1 MTLVCLADFKAQ
13 AQKQLSKTSW
23 DFVEGEADDGIT
35 YNDNMAAFKR
45 IRLRPRYLRDVS
57 NVDTRTTIQGQ
68 EIDAPI
74 CISPTAFHSIAWP
87 DGEKS
92 TARAAQ
98 EANICYV
105 IGSYSSYTLEDI
117 VAAAPRGFHWFQLY
131 VQPDWDINKQ
141 MVQRV
146 EALGFKALVITV
158 DVPILGNR
166 RGNKRNELNLEAN
179 IKLKDLRSPGEKN
192 CTLSALSS
200 LPSTSFCWKD
210 LSLLQRITRL
220 PIILKGILTK
230 EDAELALKHNVQG
243 IIVSNHGGRQLDEV
257 LASIDALRE
266 VVAAVKGKIEV
277 YMDGGVRTGND
288 VLKALALGARCI
300 FLGRPI
306 LWGLAC
312 KGEHGVKEVLNILK
326 TELHTCMTLSGC
338 RSVSEISPDLIQ
350 FSRL

>member
-1 MTLVCLADFKAQ
+1 MPLVCLADFKAQ
-13 AQKQLSKTSW
+13 AQKQLSKISW

-35 YNDNMAAFKR
+35 YDDNMAAFKR
-45 IRLRPRYLRDVS
+45 IRFRPRFLRDVS
-57 NVDTRTTIQGQ
+57 KVDTRTTIQGQ

-105 IGSYSSYTLEDI
+105 IASYSSYTLEDI

-141 MVQRV
+141 MIQRV

-166 RGNKRNELNLEAN
+166 RGDKRNELNLEAN
-179 IKLKDLRSPGEKN
+179 VMLKDLRSPGE
-192 CTLSALSS
+192 
-200 LPSTSFCWKD
+200 
-210 LSLLQRITRL
+210 
-220 PIILKGILTK
+220 
-230 EDAELALKHNVQG
+230 
-243 IIVSNHGGRQLDEV
+243 
-257 LASIDALRE
+257 IDALRE
-266 VVAAVKGKIEV
+266 VVATVKGKIEV

-326 TELHTCMTLSGC
+326 AELHTSMTLSGC